1 MIEAHLHP
9 GYAALAVALKKGREP
24 QEWVALVTNILQLPL
39 WMLPAVR
46 IAMSKGSW
54 RVANDPL
61 KSVRENGWREST
73 RMGLNGEPAANGE

>member
-1 MIEAHLHP
+1 MPRLQLRSKRDASHKN
-9 GYAALAVALKKGREP
+9 GARS
-24 QEWVALVTNILQLPL
+24 LVTNILQLPL

-46 IAMSKGSW
+46 IAMNKGFW

-73 RMGLNGEPAANGE
+73 RMGLNGKPAANGE